1 MGNAKGK
8 YTYCY
13 LALKALPAKISLD
26 CNVLGLHFS

>member
-8 YTYCY
+8 YTCY